1 MLTTTSYM
9 MLILCGHL
17 PESQPDMGFISI
29 LILDVD
35 ICTLHSMATQVFV
48 EWMDGF
54 DFKSS
59 CQFTEG

>member
-35 ICTLHSMATQVFV
+35 ICTLHSMATQVCV

>member
-1 MLTTTSYM
+1 MV
-9 MLILCGHL
+9 LILYGHL
-17 PESQPDMGFISI
+17 PEGQPDMGFISI
-29 LILDVD
+29 FILDVD